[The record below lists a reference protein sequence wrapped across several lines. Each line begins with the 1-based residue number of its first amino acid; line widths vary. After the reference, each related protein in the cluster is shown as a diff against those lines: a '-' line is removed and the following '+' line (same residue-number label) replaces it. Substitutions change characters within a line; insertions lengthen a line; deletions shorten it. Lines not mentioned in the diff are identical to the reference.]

1 MVQETPLPNDTS
13 LEIGGGHSVLTT
25 NKRQR
30 KKKEFFLDACKRGRY
45 RQTAA
50 PRPGRH
56 KYGESLLTSA
66 DRTQVETTW
75 EQAGGGEKSQLHL
88 TNPVCSA

>member
-1 MVQETPLPNDTS
+1 MLVRGEGTGKLLP
-13 LEIGGGHSVLTT
+13 
-25 NKRQR
+25 
-30 KKKEFFLDACKRGRY
+30 
-45 RQTAA
+45 